1 MTKELERKIIELEQ
15 YIRNLT
21 MRVSELEGEW
31 KHLADKYNI
40 DTDRIIA
47 ELVKLTGLPEYL
59 FR

>member
-15 YIRNLT
+15 HIRNLT
-21 MRVSELEGEW
+21 MRVSELEGQHQ
-31 KHLADKYNI
+31 HLALKYDV

-47 ELVKLTGLPEYL
+47 ELMKLTGLPEYL